1 MAFKSLSSKEQ
12 APESPQAL
20 FQDLKTKQVPGLLV
34 HQGEILQHYM
44 GALEQPDVALHL
56 PTGSGKTLVGL
67 LLAEWRR
74 RTRGERVVYLCPT
87 RQLVTQV
94 AAAAHSKYGLRV
106 NAFLGSKHEYSPAAK
121 TAYLDADA
129 VAVTAYS
136 SLFNIR
142 PFFET
147 PHVLVLDDA
156 HAADNYISSNWALSI
171 HKGEH
176 EALFAAL
183 AHVLGPT
190 LSAIDRESLAGQD
203 DSPWAQ
209 QRVDKLPT
217 PTLFQLASAI
227 TSILDTHCVE
237 GDLHYRWSNLRSHL
251 LACHVYFS
259 ASSMLIRPLTPP
271 TSTHAPFAEARQRVY
286 MSATLGHGGDLER
299 ITGRR
304 SIHRLPSP
312 QSYVKRGVGR
322 RFFMFPERSLAP
334 EGCTQLLSELVKRTP
349 RTLWLVPSMTRAV
362 EVTSHVR
369 DTLQYVIFTGAS
381 LEESKDAF
389 VATPH
394 AVCVA
399 AGRYDGID
407 LAGDECR
414 LLIVDNISTA
424 TSLQE
429 RFFVQR
435 TAARALL
442 SDRIQTRI
450 VQAFGRCTRGDTD
463 FAAVVVLG
471 DDVGRYVGSLEE
483 RRHFHPEL
491 QAELA
496 FGIAQS
502 KTQTLAGFVE
512 NLQHFLNQ
520 SDAWE
525 QASSKILQL
534 RDSATQASGEAL
546 KDLEKSVIDEVQYGV
561 AMWDGNY
568 LAAIASARSV
578 LGHLVHADL
587 RGYRALWNYLAGS
600 AAFLHSNLD
609 AKYAE
614 VSRQF
619 YLAAATAAPSLSWL
633 HKIALAPES
642 EDGLPAIDP
651 LSSIVIDRFEQR
663 LADLGMQHDRR
674 FAVEERFILE
684 NLRYVRPTDKTPEE
698 ERERLSSLFEQAHA
712 RLGSLLGY
720 LGGTSNLKAAPDAWW
735 IVDSKLAFVFE
746 DHSSAGEQAQVD
758 ATKARQ
764 AASHPMWLRANPP
777 RSALDPDATIV
788 TVLVTPAKR
797 AQDESLAFLSTVR
810 CWPVE
815 EFCKWAKN
823 VLRVVRSLRSNFVAG
838 GDIAWRQLAFSELAA
853 AHATPSALRD
863 HMASMTADKLFA
875 TEPG

>member
-44 GALEQPDVALHL
+44 GALDKPDVALHL

-94 AAAAHSKYGLRV
+94 AAAAHGKYGLRV
-106 NAFLGSKHEYSPAAK
+106 SAFLGSKHEYAPAAK

-142 PFFET
+142 PFFEN

-171 HKGEH
+171 QKSEH
-176 EALFAAL
+176 PALFAAL
-183 AHVLGPT
+183 AHTFGPT
-190 LSAIDRESLAGQD
+190 LSALDRESLIGQD

-217 PTLFQLASAI
+217 PALFQLASAI
-227 TSILDTHCVE
+227 TAILDTHCVD
-237 GDLHYRWSNLRSHL
+237 GDLHYRWGNLRSHL
-251 LACHVYFS
+251 LSCHVYFS
-259 ASSMLIRPLTPP
+259 ANSILIRPLTPP
-271 TSTHAPFAEARQRVY
+271 TSTHAPFAGARQRVY

-312 QSYVKRGVGR
+312 SSYVKRGVGR

-334 EGCTQLLSELVKRTP
+334 EGCTQLVTELVKRTP
-349 RTLWLVPSMTRAV
+349 RTLWLVPSMTRAA
-362 EVTSHVR
+362 EVTSHVQ
-369 DTLQYVIFTGAS
+369 DTLQYPVFTGAS
-381 LEESKDAF
+381 LEEAKDAF
-389 VATPH
+389 VAAPH

-463 FAAVVVLG
+463 YAAVVVLG
-471 DDVGRYVGSLEE
+471 DDVDRYVGSPEE

-502 KTQTLAGFVE
+502 KTQTLSGFVE

-520 SDAWE
+520 SSAWE
-525 QASSKILQL
+525 QASSEILKL
-534 RDSATQASGEAL
+534 RDDATQASREAL

-561 AMWDGNY
+561 AMWNGDY
-568 LAAIASARSV
+568 LAALASARSV

-600 AAFLHSNLD
+600 AAFLHSSLD
-609 AKYAE
+609 AKHAE
-614 VSRQF
+614 VARQF
-619 YLAAATAAPSLSWL
+619 FHAAATAAPSLSWL
-633 HKIALAPES
+633 HKIALAPDP
-642 EDGLPAIDP
+642 EDEP
-651 LSSIVIDRFEQR
+651 LAVEPHAAIVIDRFEQG
-663 LADLGMQHDRR
+663 LTDLGMQHDRR
-674 FAVEERFILE
+674 FAAEEQFLLE
-684 NLRYVRPTDKTPEE
+684 NLRYTRPTDETPEE

-720 LGGTSNLKAAPDAWW
+720 LGGTSSVKAAPDAWW
-735 IVDSKLAFVFE
+735 IVDSQFAFVFE

-758 ATKARQ
+758 VTKARQ

-777 RSALDPDATIV
+777 GSALDPDATIV
-788 TVLVTPAKR
+788 TVLITPARR
-797 AQDESLAFLSTVR
+797 AEDEAMAFLSAVP

-815 EFCKWAKN
+815 DFCKWAKN
-823 VLRVVRSLRSNFVAG
+823 VLGVVRSLRSSFVAG
-838 GDIAWRQLAFSELAA
+838 GDIAWRQQAHAELAA
-853 AHATPSALRD
+853 AHATPSALRE
-863 HMASMTADKLFA
+863 HLVGMTADKLFA
-875 TEPG
+875 TKS